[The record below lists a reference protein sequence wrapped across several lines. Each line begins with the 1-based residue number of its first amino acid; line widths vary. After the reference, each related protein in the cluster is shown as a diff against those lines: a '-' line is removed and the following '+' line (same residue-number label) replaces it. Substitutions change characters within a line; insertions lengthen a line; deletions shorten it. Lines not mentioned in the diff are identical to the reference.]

1 MMAGFDLHSVCARC
15 RDKKKGSDP
24 CTKTPPEDCQHCDAL
39 TPDQRTQIATPSYK
53 LKKEKKDAK
62 STPVKD
68 SDNPTLVDPA
78 LVSVLGVVD
87 KQSTPGASA
96 SSEPVEK
103 KKKTDP

>member
-53 LKKEKKDAK
+53 LK
-62 STPVKD
+62 
-68 SDNPTLVDPA
+68 
-78 LVSVLGVVD
+78 
-87 KQSTPGASA
+87 
-96 SSEPVEK
+96 
-103 KKKTDP
+103 